1 MRRGFWF
8 IFITLLAATPMIS
21 HAQDRVSVWSP
32 RSPLSPEEMFAFTK
46 SSAFTAALSTA
57 VDFLNSYAEFRGDSF
72 SFRKNNGA
80 NHSDS
85 GLIGMTGYPFLGG
98 SLIFSREIVTGN
110 FLGTDNLIQLA
121 DQFGIRVS
129 AGARIST
136 ENLPLA
142 IRGGFGGSVS
152 ISRIYSHLKPITSMR
167 KANRYPFQN
176 AIVPLLIRRNA
187 KTVDPLMADGYDQ
200 LRFDLK
206 KQIYLDS
213 LRDFSDRLQ
222 TGESIVITESL
233 VGEANATAN
242 AGLYKMID
250 LSTTVRAPELMIRR
264 LHLQRKSDHLFQLFE
279 DDGSAFQPNL
289 SVQVGYRL
297 PIPHGGIRLFYQGQV
312 PLDYATM
319 PLLRA
324 KWGRNQGDAHT
335 RLYTIE
341 LNPDPATEQD
351 LQIAISNLRKIRNL
365 LLECNADEATRQL
378 QPIVIDHEF
387 KEKSLQD
394 RILVFSQR
402 KLRSAAT
409 LTLTDQNGAKRS
421 FIRNFFG
428 KSNGFD
434 YTNPTSHAL
443 SFAKEYITRSSAD
456 FSDDTTLNPGYNS
469 NGVARNRILIH
480 EAEITQDGNIL
491 KPAVR
496 LTRIFNG
503 WNATAA
509 KIQLLLDGYQQN
521 YGDGTHPRIVFQE
534 SKNLFL
540 YTIQAGFV
548 LNDSAIQHLT
558 RLNES
563 SLRELFAR
571 HGVSLRFRRVDERIA
586 RELADFRKTHS
597 AQSLMRAIAIA
608 DRHLD
613 GAAFLDFM
621 GGLQNLKVE
630 IRIDGF
636 KKVESNGELG
646 LVHLQFPI
654 AGNGNNSTPLQQLQ
668 QSLGMIDGE
677 FHALWI
683 KGRIL

>member
-1 MRRGFWF
+1 MRRGFWS
-8 IFITLLAATPMIS
+8 IIITFLVATPMLS

-72 SFRKNNGA
+72 SFPKHNPST
-80 NHSDS
+80 SDS
-85 GLIGMTGYPFLGG
+85 GLIKMTGFPFLGG
-98 SLIFSREIVTGN
+98 SFIFSREIVTGN

-121 DQFGIRVS
+121 DQFGIRIS

-136 ENLPLA
+136 ENLPMA

-167 KANRYPFQN
+167 KTNRYAFHN

-187 KTVDPLMADGYDQ
+187 KSIDPLMADGYEQ
-200 LRFDLK
+200 LPFDLK

-213 LRDFSDRLQ
+213 LHDFSDRLQ

-233 VGEANATAN
+233 IGEANASAN
-242 AGLYKMID
+242 AGLYKMVD
-250 LSTTVRAPELMIRR
+250 LSTTLRAPELMIRR

-279 DDGSAFQPNL
+279 DDGSAFQPNV

-297 PIPHGGIRLFYQGQV
+297 PIPHQGIRLFYRGQS

-319 PLLRA
+319 PIVRA

-335 RLYTIE
+335 RLYSIE
-341 LNPDPATEQD
+341 INPQPMTEQD
-351 LQIAISNLRKIRNL
+351 LQIAVTNLRKIRNL
-365 LLECNADEATRQL
+365 LLECNADETTKQL

-402 KLRSAAT
+402 KLKSAAK
-409 LTLTDQNGAKRS
+409 LMLTDTRGNQRT

-434 YTNPTSHAL
+434 YTNPASHAL
-443 SFAKEYITRSSAD
+443 SFAKEYITRSRAD

-480 EAEITQDGNIL
+480 EAEITKDGKIHQ
-491 KPAVR
+491 PSVR
-496 LTRIFNG
+496 LTRIYNG

-509 KIQLLLDGYQQN
+509 KIQLLLDRYQQN
-521 YGDGTHPRIVFQE
+521 YGDGSYPRIIFQE

-548 LNDSAIQHLT
+548 LNESAIHHLT
-558 RLNES
+558 QLDES
-563 SLRELFAR
+563 ALRELFAR

-586 RELADFRKTHS
+586 REISDFRKTHS

-613 GAAFLDFM
+613 GAAFLDFL

-636 KKVESNGELG
+636 KQNQSNGDLG
-646 LVHLQFPI
+646 LVNLQFPI
-654 AGNGNNSTPLQQLQ
+654 AGNGINTTPLQQLQ
-668 QSLGMIDGE
+668 QSLGMTDGE

>member
-1 MRRGFWF
+1 MRRSFW
-8 IFITLLAATPMIS
+8 IILITFLAATPLTS
-21 HAQDRVSVWSP
+21 HAQNRVSVWSP

-72 SFRKNNGA
+72 SFPKNTTSNTE
-80 NHSDS
+80 S
-85 GLIGMTGYPFLGG
+85 GLLGMTGYPFIGG

-121 DQFGIRVS
+121 DQFGIQLS

-142 IRGGFGGSVS
+142 VRAGFGGSVS
-152 ISRIYSHLKPITSMR
+152 ISRVYSHLKPITSMR
-167 KANRYPFQN
+167 KANRYAFHN
-176 AIVPLLIRRNA
+176 VIVPLLIRRNA
-187 KTVDPLMADGYDQ
+187 KAIDPLMSDGYEQ
-200 LRFDLK
+200 LPFELK

-213 LRDFSDRLQ
+213 YQDFSDRLQ

-233 VGEANATAN
+233 VGEVQTTAN

-250 LSTTVRAPELMIRR
+250 LTTTARVPELMIRR
-264 LHLQRKSDHLFQLFE
+264 LHLQRKSDSQFQLFE
-279 DDGSAFQPNL
+279 DDGNAFQPQFSL
-289 SVQVGYRL
+289 QVGYRL
-297 PIPHGGIRLFYQGQV
+297 PIPHGGIRLFYQGQA

-319 PLLRA
+319 PILRA

-335 RLYTIE
+335 RFYTFE
-341 LNPDPATEQD
+341 LNANPQTHQELSQS
-351 LQIAISNLRKIRNL
+351 ITNLRKIRTL
-365 LLECNADEATRQL
+365 LLECDAERATENQ
-378 QPIVIDHEF
+378 QPLIIDHEF
-387 KEKSLQD
+387 KERSLQD

-402 KLRSAAT
+402 KLRSSAK
-409 LTLTDQNGAKRS
+409 LTITDLQGNQRH
-421 FIRNFFG
+421 FIRDFFG

-443 SFAKEYITRSSAD
+443 SFAKEYITRSRAD

-480 EAEITQDGNIL
+480 EAEITANGSIL
-491 KPAVR
+491 NPSVR

-503 WNATAA
+503 WNATSE
-509 KIQLLLDGYQQN
+509 KIQQLLDRYQLN
-521 YGDGTHPRIVFQE
+521 YGNGTHPRIIFQE

-548 LNDSAIQHLT
+548 LNDSAIQHLIH
-558 RLNES
+558 LDDS
-563 SLRELFAR
+563 QLRALFAR
-571 HGVSLRFRRVDERIA
+571 HGVSLRFRRIDERIA
-586 RELADFRKTHS
+586 RELADFRKSHS

-613 GAAFLDFM
+613 GEAFLDFL
-621 GGLQNLKVE
+621 GGIGNLKVE

-636 KKVESNGELG
+636 KKIESNGELG
-646 LVHLQFPI
+646 LVQLRYPI
-654 AGNGNNSTPLQQLQ
+654 AGSGSSITPLQQLQ
-668 QSLGMIDGE
+668 QSLGMSDGE